1 MTGRHVVTSI
11 DYRNYRFILTDLRQ
25 FAIAA
30 VGLIVCLSACRIAS
44 VCMPVRL
51 FVRHTDTV
59 AVWLTYAI
67 SILHRPTVLEMTGAW
82 TEKEDWDIGRFNP
95 LITM

>member
-1 MTGRHVVTSI
+1 
-11 DYRNYRFILTDLRQ
+11 
-25 FAIAA
+25 
-30 VGLIVCLSACRIAS
+30 
-44 VCMPVRL
+44 MPVRL

-82 TEKEDWDIGRFNP
+82 TEKEDWDIGRINS